1 MVRKTDQP
9 MTSIRQPPR
18 TCRGA
23 VCPVPLQHEDQVVL
37 GHGSGGKLTQK
48 LIARYF
54 YPPFENPFLL
64 QGDDLAVM
72 DWPEG
77 GRLAFSTDS
86 HIVSPLFF
94 PGGDIGRLAVSG
106 TVNDLL
112 MVGRPTACGSRPA
125 SCWKRVCR
133 CRLSSAWRLRCVQRP
148 TRPASRSWPATPRSS
163 SAARPTGCSS
173 TPAVWAWCPKA
184 AHISG
189 RRAQPGDAVLLSGS
203 LGDHGIAVLA
213 ARGELDF
220 EAQVVSDV
228 APLTE
233 LVAAMHAVGA
243 DLHVLRDP
251 TRGGLA
257 TTLNEIAH
265 QSDVGIEIDETSL
278 PVNPAVEA
286 ACEMLGFDPL
296 YVANEGKLVAI
307 LPEAQADELLD
318 AMRATATGPGG
329 PSYWESNTRTDRP
342 RADAHCLGLT
352 ACGRRAHGR
361 TPAAHLLDRRPPV
374 SNCHLVKS
382 FTNRPGLI
390 PGPRH
395 PPSRV
400 A

>member
-1 MVRKTDQP
+1 MVDKKPSQGLDPTLAQDMQGP
-9 MTSIRQPPR
+9 
-18 TCRGA
+18 

-54 YPPFENPFLL
+54 YPPFDNPYLM
-64 QGDDLAVM
+64 QGDDSAVM
-72 DWPEG
+72 DWPHG

-112 MVGRPTACGSRPA
+112 MVGAHPLWLTAGFLLEEGLPLSIVERVAA
-125 SCWKRVCR
+125 SMQAAANEAGVQIVAGDTKV
-133 CRLSSAWRLRCVQRP
+133 VQR
-148 TRPASRSWPATPRSS
+148 
-163 SAARPTGCSS
+163 G
-173 TPAVWAWCPKA
+173 KA
-184 AHISG
+184 DGLFVNTSGVGVVPEGRDISG

-228 APLTE
+228 APLND
-233 LVAAMHAVGA
+233 LVDAMHGVGA

-307 LPEAQADELLD
+307 APEAQADRLLE
-318 AMRATATGPGG
+318 AMRATRHGQAACRIGRVTTEPAGRVLM
-329 PSYWESNTRTDRP
+329 RTALGARRVVDVLSSELLP
-342 RADAHCLGLT
+342 RIC
-352 ACGRRAHGR
+352 
-361 TPAAHLLDRRPPV
+361 
-374 SNCHLVKS
+374 
-382 FTNRPGLI
+382 
-390 PGPRH
+390 
-395 PPSRV
+395 
-400 A
+400 